1 MDCFI
6 YYLSNLW
13 NFLKPQSCYE
23 LNIALM
29 GLPNSGKST
38 FIKSLNGEVFE
49 IDTIPTKYMEITTIN
64 YNQSMLRDLLGKEPD
79 FKNFEFQSNKNN
91 NKNNNFEV
99 ADEESSPLLKNNGSN
114 NLNINIDQALLSDDA
129 INEDVINDGD
139 NNSSSN
145 ESVQLP
151 DSLILKLLDLSGQF
165 KYQNNLWKD
174 IIIDKEEEYNI
185 NLIIF
190 FIDVSDELRI
200 QESKCK
206 LLEIMLLNNDI
217 NRGGKQLPILIIGN
231 KCDLIDD
238 TTRPFLGGF
247 TDVFDSTAN
256 SYPHNKNYSN
266 NLSNNNNINSLS
278 LTSSVSKNND
288 AFNNLLN
295 DDIKSG
301 SGTAVRSKRS
311 KIKNHQVK
319 YGNGHGSTNNN
330 DILYS
335 DSTNSNISNNNTNS
349 TGINNNNSNNKKII
363 NSSASIASKLFTKD
377 ELLLNFLGI
386 EINDNKTR
394 IFLTVSNEIYDNF
407 LKKNENLN
415 NLNKFTNVIRENL
428 KFKLIELNFDVGIFT
443 LSLKND
449 STIKSANKSKNSNI
463 NDSTDKNKNKKNSYL
478 NLLPSSPSIFDK
490 RTYSSSSSS
499 AKRSLLNDA
508 NSLKDDIDNL
518 SDVLN
523 WIFGI
528 H

>member
-6 YYLSNLW
+6 YYLNNLW

-38 FIKSLNGEVFE
+38 FIKSLKGEIFE

-64 YNQSMLRDLLGKEPD
+64 YNKSMLKDLLGKD
-79 FKNFEFQSNKNN
+79 SNFKNFDFQGNSNNRNN
-91 NKNNNFEV
+91 SNNSNN
-99 ADEESSPLLKNNGSN
+99 ESSPLLN
-114 NLNINIDQALLSDDA
+114 NLNINIDRTIL
-129 INEDVINDGD
+129 NEDVINEDD
-139 NNSSSN
+139 NKSNSN
-145 ESVQLP
+145 ESIDLP
-151 DSLILKLLDLSGQF
+151 DSLILKLFDLSGQF

-174 IIIDKEEEYNI
+174 IIIDKENEYNI

-206 LLEIMLLNNDI
+206 LLEIILLNNDI

-238 TTRPFLGGF
+238 NTRPFLGGY
-247 TDVFDSTAN
+247 TDVFDSSTN
-256 SYPHNKNYSN
+256 SYSHNN
-266 NLSNNNNINSLS
+266 NNVNNNNINNN
-278 LTSSVSKNND
+278 LTSSLSKNND
-288 AFNNLLN
+288 VYNNLLN
-295 DDIKSG
+295 DEIKSG
-301 SGTAVRSKRS
+301 SGTAVRSKRF
-311 KIKNHQVK
+311 KFNNHHVK
-319 YGNGHGSTNNN
+319 YGNVNGSETNNDMSYNDSTNN
-330 DILYS
+330 
-335 DSTNSNISNNNTNS
+335 
-349 TGINNNNSNNKKII
+349 TGTNNNSNNKKII

-386 EINDNKTR
+386 EISDNKTR
-394 IFLTVSNEIYDNF
+394 IFLTINNEIYDNF
-407 LKKNENLN
+407 LKKNKNLN

-449 STIKSANKSKNSNI
+449 FTISSV
-463 NDSTDKNKNKKNSYL
+463 NKNKLTNNKIKKDL
-478 NLLPSSPSIFDK
+478 NLIPSLSPSIFDK
-490 RTYSSSSSS
+490 RAYSTSSST
-499 AKRSLLNDA
+499 KRSLFNDS
-508 NSLKDDIDNL
+508 NSLKNDIDNL